1 MLRDA
6 QAVLFTCEEERNLA
20 RTSFSPYRVNEQVVG
35 LGTSAPDFDL
45 DQALAAFRSE
55 PPAWAQRPYFLFMSR
70 IQEKKGLDLL
80 VGAYA
85 GLRAENPSIPELVIA
100 GPIQQQDYADQI
112 QANYDQS
119 GIHWIGTL
127 GGNDKWIALA
137 ASEAMVLSSHQENF
151 GIIVAEALAVGT
163 PTLISNKVNI
173 WYEIQSGG
181 AGLVQDDTLTGT
193 EALLK
198 TWNALTEDQ
207 RSAMSRAALE
217 VFKTHF
223 DICESTKRLVDTIQT
238 HIN

>member
-1 MLRDA
+1 
-6 QAVLFTCEEERNLA
+6 
-20 RTSFSPYRVNEQVVG
+20 
-35 LGTSAPDFDL
+35 
-45 DQALAAFRSE
+45 
-55 PPAWAQRPYFLFMSR
+55 PYFLFMSR